1 VSAPSVSAALLII
14 GNEILSGQTRD
25 ANLAFLGAGLNAAG
39 VRLLEARVVADGEA
53 AIVAAVNELRRGFDY
68 LFTTGGIG
76 PTHDDITAASVAKAF
91 GVPLVLNPEARRIL
105 EGYYPPGELNEA
117 RLRMAHTPEGASLV
131 ENPISGAP
139 GFQIGNVFVLA
150 GIPAVMQA
158 MFESLRHRLTGGR
171 PLVSETVVAYLP
183 EGRLAAGLGAIQSAN
198 ADVEIGSY
206 PFHREGRY
214 GARLVIRAVEP
225 ARLAAVRGE
234 VEALVRALGAEPE
247 TTSDP

>member
-1 VSAPSVSAALLII
+1 MSATVSAALLII

-25 ANLAFLGAGLNAAG
+25 ANLAFLGERLNAVG
-39 VRLLEARVVADGEA
+39 VRLLEARVVPDDESV
-53 AIVAAVNELRRGFDY
+53 IVASVNALRRGYDY

-91 GVPLVLNPEARRIL
+91 GVPLILNPEAKRIL
-105 EGYYPPGELNEA
+105 EGYYKQGELNEA

-139 GFQIGNVFVLA
+139 GFQMENVFVLA
-150 GIPAVMQA
+150 GIPAVMQV
-158 MFESLRHRLTGGR
+158 MFESLSHRLTGGR

-183 EGRLAAGLGAIQSAN
+183 EGRMAEGLGAIQSASP
-198 ADVEIGSY
+198 DVEIGSY

-214 GARLVIRAVEP
+214 GARLVIRATEP
-225 ARLAAVRGE
+225 ARLSAVRSE
-234 VEALVRALGAEPE
+234 VEALVCALGAEPGK
-247 TTSDP
+247 TLDG